1 MTDIVNAKTRSRMMS
16 GIRSRNTRPEML
28 ISRLLREQGFQFH
41 LQATGLRGK
50 PDIVLPHYQ
59 AVIFVHGCFWH
70 GHDCALF
77 RLPGTRQEFW
87 RKKIHG
93 NRSNDAK
100 VMKILQREGW
110 RIGIVWE
117 CAIRGAKKDI
127 GRVARH
133 LRDWLLSGK
142 PLMEE
147 KDS

>member
-1 MTDIVNAKTRSRMMS
+1 MTDIVNTKTRSRMMS
-16 GIRSRNTRPEML
+16 GIRGRNTRPEML

-41 LQATGLRGK
+41 LHAAGLRGK

-70 GHDCALF
+70 GHDCSLF
-77 RLPGTRQEFW
+77 RLPGTRPEFW
-87 RKKIHG
+87 RKKISS

-110 RIGIVWE
+110 RICIVWE

-127 GRVARH
+127 NRVACH
-133 LRDWLLSGK
+133 LREWLQSGK
-142 PLMEE
+142 PFMEE
-147 KDS
+147 KG